1 MVIPVVEDVNGSV
14 CHDGVDARRI
24 DLRSAVP
31 AYRQLANIIRAQIES
46 GGLAHDRPVPSE
58 TTLVQEY
65 GVARGTVRRAIEVLR
80 EEGLVVTVQGRGTYV
95 K

>member
-1 MVIPVVEDVNGSV
+1 
-14 CHDGVDARRI
+14 VDAGKI

-31 AYRQLANIIRAQIES
+31 AYRQLASILRQQIAS
-46 GGLAHDRPVPSE
+46 GELATDQPVPSE
-58 TTLVQEY
+58 ATLVQRY

-80 EEGLVVTVQGRGTYV
+80 DEDLIVTVQGRGSYV